1 MRRISITLPDEAF
14 RTLEELCRRTGVSN
28 RSRVVADAIMH
39 FSLTQLD
46 DEKDYAGAVI
56 IYYNHSRGE
65 TTKALIDSQHNFLGE
80 IRATTHIHLT
90 RENCIDVLTIIGKG
104 GAIKKLIGDMRKI
117 SGVITV
123 QYSLVELT

>member
-1 MRRISITLPDEAF
+1 MRRISITLPEETF
-14 RTLEELCRRTGVSN
+14 KTLEELSRKTGITN
-28 RSRVVADAIMH
+28 RSRIIADAIMC
-39 FSLTQLD
+39 FSSMQLD
-46 DEKDYAGAVI
+46 DETDYAGAVI
-56 IYYNHSRGE
+56 IYYNHSKGE
-65 TTKALIDSQHNFLGE
+65 TTKALMESQHHFLGE

-104 GAIKKLIGDMRKI
+104 AAIKKLIGDLRKI